1 MNYFDKTKILN
12 SNPVLLARHFQD
24 RVEVFFKEMVSDG
37 PLGKIKNYAIRV
49 EFQVRVSPHI
59 HSLVWVI
66 GAPILSTTSE
76 DEYVAFIDNIIKC
89 ELPNPQERPQLFEIV
104 RTYQKHSHS
113 KSCRKYKNMECRY
126 SFGKYFTD
134 HTIIAHPLADKLS
147 VEQKVSIL
155 QQRKIVLSTFKKY
168 IDIHLKPKTNN
179 LYSLTENFYQPDKP
193 INAILKELQISED
206 QYYKALSVSSDS
218 AFQIHF
224 KRDP

>member
-12 SNPVLLARHFQD
+12 SNPVLLARHFQY
-24 RVEVFFKEMVSDG
+24 RVEVFFKEIVPDG
-37 PLGKIKNYAIRV
+37 PLGKITNYAIRV
-49 EFQVRVSPHI
+49 EFQVSVSPHI

-89 ELPNPQERPQLFEIV
+89 KLPNPQERPQLFELV

-155 QQRKIVLSTFKKY
+155 QQRKIVLSPFKKY
-168 IDIHLKPKTNN
+168 IDIHL
-179 LYSLTENFYQPDKP
+179 
-193 INAILKELQISED
+193 
-206 QYYKALSVSSDS
+206 
-218 AFQIHF
+218 
-224 KRDP
+224 